1 MKHGCN
7 QMKIFQRDYFGMK
20 RIFTK
25 RTGHFLLGRV
35 DNVAIGI
42 CYTDKYSN
50 LFRHES
56 VHHRGH
62 GGHRDLVFSDETR
75 MIAERRLKNSSSLF
89 YRYFPLQEFAFI
101 CVSIKI

>member
-25 RTGHFLLGRV
+25 GTGYFLLGRV
-35 DNVAIGI
+35 DNVVIWI

-50 LFRHES
+50 PYRHELN
-56 VHHRGH
+56 GF
-62 GGHRDLVFSDETR
+62 VFFIGTR
-75 MIAERRLKNSSSLF
+75 MRR
-89 YRYFPLQEFAFI
+89 
-101 CVSIKI
+101 IKR

>member
-25 RTGHFLLGRV
+25 GTGYFLLGRV
-35 DNVAIGI
+35 DNVVIWI

-56 VHHRGH
+56 VHHRGQ

-89 YRYFPLQEFAFI
+89 YRYFPLREFAFI